1 MAPGTAAI
9 RLGNFL
15 VMAVADEGFEPD
27 SVMVRVGEGI
37 GLGERG
43 EREAARALFAELW
56 EEIGGNAGDAFRRCA
71 IAHSMVRVVPAIT
84 WSVVGPPLGRSPTMA
99 IRR

>member
-9 RLGNFL
+9 CLGNFL
-15 VMAVADEGFEPD
+15 VMAVANEGFEPD

-37 GLGERG
+37 GSGERG

-56 EEIGGNAGDAFRRCA
+56 EEIGGDAGDALHRCA
-71 IAHSMVRVVPAIT
+71 IAHSMVWIMPAIT
-84 WSVVGPPLGRSPTMA
+84 WSVVGPRLRHSRTTA